1 LGIKGLVVD
10 VVVVGRWS
18 HDKFDTVTKEL
29 EAIQGRMEEFS
40 VMNRPET
47 EEELMSLRRRM
58 DELLYREEMMWLQW
72 LRVSWLKEGD
82 RNIKFF
88 HRKAAGRAKKTKIN
102 LFRRVDG
109 QITKDKVKME
119 VMATTFFK
127 ELYTTD
133 PAVSH

>member
-72 LRVSWLKEGD
+72 LRVSWLK
-82 RNIKFF
+82 
-88 HRKAAGRAKKTKIN
+88 
-102 LFRRVDG
+102 RV
-109 QITKDKVKME
+109 TE
-119 VMATTFFK
+119 T
-127 ELYTTD
+127 
-133 PAVSH
+133 